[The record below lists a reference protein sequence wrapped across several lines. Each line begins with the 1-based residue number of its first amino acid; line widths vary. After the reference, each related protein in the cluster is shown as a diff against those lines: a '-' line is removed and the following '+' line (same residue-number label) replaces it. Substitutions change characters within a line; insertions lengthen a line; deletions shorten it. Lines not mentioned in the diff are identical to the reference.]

1 MKDSVWAMVISS
13 CLLYPLSH
21 THTLSLSLSLSLT
34 HTSVSSIQERHKEKW
49 KWDLIRR
56 IIWGWNLCKSWSC
69 FSTAFLNFF
78 FCLSSKINSIEAQE
92 SCGRTWLIQAFVG
105 AATSLETRS
114 HSLFSQTL
122 QFKAAFANPILSAW
136 IMVRIIRILI

>member
-1 MKDSVWAMVISS
+1 MKVRSDQEDNLRVKFVQVLVMLFHSFLE
-13 CLLYPLSH
+13 LLLFAYSLRL
-21 THTLSLSLSLSLT
+21 TLM
-34 HTSVSSIQERHKEKW
+34 
-49 KWDLIRR
+49 
-56 IIWGWNLCKSWSC
+56 
-69 FSTAFLNFF
+69 
-78 FCLSSKINSIEAQE
+78 EAQE